1 MASLPPRSGP
11 RWAQLCALGL
21 ALISGA
27 AFAEDGP
34 GDKPSGLSKRLSS
47 ELAATLPKYDPAVAN
62 RSAEPGRL
70 PRDQPRNG
78 ILRLPDYIVREP
90 KVPDEKQ
97 VLTEKGKDI
106 AAMNTYLGPS
116 DGFDRGFLN
125 SFTLVGVWQKIPLLN
140 RLPIVPFGS
149 ITNEERAREVYDR
162 VERRKQILDL
172 MRTDAIA
179 KQAEKPAPEATKP
192 PPK

>member
-1 MASLPPRSGP
+1 MLTSCL
-11 RWAQLCALGL
+11 
-21 ALISGA
+21 
-27 AFAEDGP
+27 AFAEDAP
-34 GDKPSGLSKRLSS
+34 PSKPTGLSRRLSA
-47 ELAATLPKYDPAVAN
+47 ELASSLPKFDPAA
-62 RSAEPGRL
+62 AQTAAAKGRL

-90 KVPDEKQ
+90 KVPNETE
-97 VLTEKGKDI
+97 VLTEKGKD
-106 AAMNTYLGPS
+106 AVAMNTYLGPS

-125 SFTLVGVWQKIPLLN
+125 AVTLVGLWKKIPVLN

-162 VERRKQILDL
+162 EQQRKAFMELMALD
-172 MRTDAIA
+172 AFA
-179 KQAEKPAPEATKP
+179 KQAEKSPAPANP